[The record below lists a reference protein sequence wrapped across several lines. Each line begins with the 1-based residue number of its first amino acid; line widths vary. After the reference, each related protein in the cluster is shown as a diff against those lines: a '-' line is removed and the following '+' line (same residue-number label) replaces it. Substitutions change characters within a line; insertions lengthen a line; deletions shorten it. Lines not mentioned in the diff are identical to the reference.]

1 MYIFNL
7 LVLLNTVSVS
17 TFLIPAQAKNF
28 AWRCI
33 GPKSIGHGLRITE
46 IREPGSES
54 VKIRDSSNKIIFNFT
69 AKGPI
74 TEEVISGI
82 GRNDED
88 GIIRKRIYADGNG
101 TRWIYQNWDAH
112 PRFQSIENSELNIS
126 CFP

>member
-17 TFLIPAQAKNF
+17 AFLIPAQAKNF

-33 GPKSIGHGLRITE
+33 GPKSMCHGLKIIE
-46 IREPGSES
+46 IQEPGSES
-54 VKIRDSSNKIIFNFT
+54 VKIRDSSNKIVINFS

-88 GIIRKRIYADGNG
+88 GIIRKRIYTDGNG
-101 TRWIYQNWDAH
+101 TTWVYQNWDAH
-112 PRFQSIENSELNIS
+112 PRFQSTRGSELNIS

>member
-17 TFLIPAQAKNF
+17 AFLIPAQAKNF

-54 VKIRDSSNKIIFNFT
+54 VKIRDSSNKIVINFS

-88 GIIRKRIYADGNG
+88 GIIRKRIYTDGNG
-101 TRWIYQNWDAH
+101 TTWVYQNWDAH

-126 CFP
+126 CYP